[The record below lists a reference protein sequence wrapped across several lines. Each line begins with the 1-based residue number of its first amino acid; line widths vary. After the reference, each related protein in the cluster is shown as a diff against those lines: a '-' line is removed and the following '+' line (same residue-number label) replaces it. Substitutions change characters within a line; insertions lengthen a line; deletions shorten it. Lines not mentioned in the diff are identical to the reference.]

1 MAKKEFKFIE
11 LDQSKL
17 PVTKGKK
24 VDGFRF
30 YDIEGKGYPSVTTVL
45 GIRSKEGLQKWRDS
59 IGEKVANWEMNRAA
73 RRGKA
78 THLLIEQY
86 IKGQT
91 PSERSVLPLGLFRLI
106 KPYVD
111 QIDNIHCLETIMY
124 SKKLTIAGQVDC
136 VAEYNGKLSVIDFKT
151 ANKAREEGWID
162 NYFLQTTAYAMMYED
177 IFKKPINQIVVLI
190 AAEDGTVAC
199 FKKDKKEFIEPLTKA
214 IEDFYKYYE
223 ELNKGKVKST
233 K

>member
-1 MAKKEFKFIE
+1 MASKFNFID
-11 LDQSKL
+11 LDKSKL

-30 YDIEGKGYPSVTTVL
+30 YDIEGKAYPSITTVL
-45 GIRSKEGLQKWRDS
+45 GIQKKAQLQKWRDA
-59 IGEKVANWEMNRAA
+59 IGEKVANWEMGRAA

-86 IKGQT
+86 IKGLT
-91 PSERSVLPLGLFRLI
+91 PSERGVLPLGLFRLI

-136 VAEYNGKLSVIDFKT
+136 IAEYNGKLSVIDFKT
-151 ANKAREEGWID
+151 ANKERQESWIE
-162 NYFLQTTAYAMMYED
+162 NYFLQTTAYAIMYEE
-177 IFKKPINQIVVLI
+177 IFGKPIEQIVILL
-190 AAEDGTVAC
+190 AGEDGSVAC
-199 FKKDKKEFIEPLTKA
+199 YKKNPNDYKESLGKA
-214 IEDFYKYYE
+214 IQEFYKYYE
-223 ELNKGKVKST
+223 ELNKDKVKSIT
-233 K
+233 